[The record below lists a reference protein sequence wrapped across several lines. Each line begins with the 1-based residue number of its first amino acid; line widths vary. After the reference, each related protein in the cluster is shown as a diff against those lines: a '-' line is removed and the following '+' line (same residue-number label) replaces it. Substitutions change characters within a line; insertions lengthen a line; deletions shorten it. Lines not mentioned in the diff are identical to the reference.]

1 MTTPN
6 LTPADA
12 QTPRILWGGGECP
25 AHPDAVVVVEWRNG
39 RRSRDVCA
47 VVLDWRHLD
56 DLGDIVAFWVISSP
70 DPDDIARYQPAVE
83 PKRATPRPLRL
94 DEMEHP
100 MQPIGLDDDEVYRL
114 TPIAADPDLART
126 VIALH
131 ARLARTEAEL
141 GVVTGENLQMRAER
155 SAHKALRRK
164 AEAERDEA
172 RRERDIQAETARKM
186 AANVAE
192 ATEERDRLARILAAR
207 GEVASSLTSDERLPA
222 DEMQAA
228 AAAIGRWP
236 GGEG

>member
-1 MTTPN
+1 MPDHCIVDGCGCVHKSRWLCGRHYDVLRASPVEVRMDWPTLRDGEPTAWDIER
-6 LTPADA
+6 LLASESATLA
-12 QTPRILWGGGECP
+12 QDSATDSATDSAR
-25 AHPDAVVVVEWRNG
+25 
-39 RRSRDVCA
+39 
-47 VVLDWRHLD
+47 
-56 DLGDIVAFWVISSP
+56 VA
-70 DPDDIARYQPAVE
+70 E
-83 PKRATPRPLRL
+83 L
-94 DEMEHP
+94 
-100 MQPIGLDDDEVYRL
+100 
-114 TPIAADPDLART
+114 
-126 VIALH
+126 
-131 ARLARTEAEL
+131 EAEL

-228 AAAIGRWP
+228 ATKRGR
-236 GGEG
+236 